1 MQRVAARGRAQQRE
15 QAQVAGV
22 DADRQARRREER
34 GRAADEWTLH
44 KRILEFFINTKFD
57 SLLEKISR
65 MIRKI

>member
-1 MQRVAARGRAQQRE
+1 
-15 QAQVAGV
+15 VAGV

-34 GRAADEWTLH
+34 GRAADEWALH
-44 KRILEFFINTKFD
+44 KRILEFFINTNFD

>member
-22 DADRQARRREER
+22 DADRQAQRGEER
-34 GRAADEWTLH
+34 GRAADEWALH
-44 KRILEFFINTKFD
+44 KRILEFFINTNFD